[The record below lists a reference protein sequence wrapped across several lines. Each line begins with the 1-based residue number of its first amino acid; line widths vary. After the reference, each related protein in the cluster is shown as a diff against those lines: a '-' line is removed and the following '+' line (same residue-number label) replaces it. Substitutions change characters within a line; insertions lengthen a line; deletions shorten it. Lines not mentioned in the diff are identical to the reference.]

1 MPLMPQRPQSTIPM
15 KWPAVLLIALPVFGW
30 GEVRVPGGARQE
42 KAGVVTVR
50 MGFGSVSFP
59 AGEAGEAARPEAPA
73 GGRRLACNRGTFSLK
88 YRLARDGGKV
98 SVRRLSVAVKNEAEY
113 RVPRDPR
120 LVEHE
125 RGHQRINE
133 AAARRLE
140 VTLAVFSADTTNVRK
155 AEKLLKVRFE
165 KELSDL
171 QALHKEWD
179 ATSVI
184 AVPAGTGY

>member
-1 MPLMPQRPQSTIPM
+1 M
-15 KWPAVLLIALPVFGW
+15 KWPAVLLIMFPVFGW
-30 GEVRVPGGARQE
+30 GEVRVPGGAREE

-59 AGEAGEAARPEAPA
+59 AGEAGEAARPEASA
-73 GGRRLACNRGTFSLK
+73 AGRRLACNRGTFSLK
-88 YRLARDGGKV
+88 YRLARDGKKV
-98 SVRRLSVAVKNEAEY
+98 RVRQLSVVVKNEAEY
-113 RVPRDPR
+113 RVPHDSR

-140 VTLAVFSADTTNVRK
+140 VTLAGFSADTTNVRK